1 MQRSFLWALAALLL
15 PFTVKAQTIGQSVAR
30 ASNGTV
36 RLSFPARP
44 GVCGNGADNISTR
57 RTDEEWESDCEAGPV
72 RVALRV
78 SHGRVLGL
86 RTYVGGRWRQL
97 ADVTD
102 LGIVRPQAAAEYL
115 LSLARLPENLDGD
128 PLLPATLADSIT
140 IWPSLL
146 QLARDDKLPTKR
158 RRSAVFWLSQAA
170 EASAGNALDSVV
182 NDNSTDR
189 EVRKEAVFALSQRDP
204 SEGVPRLIHV
214 VKTNP
219 DPELRKAALFWLG
232 QTDDPRA
239 LDLFEQLLQ

>member
-1 MQRSFLWALAALLL
+1 MRQFFLGALAALLL
-15 PFTVKAQTIGQSVAR
+15 PFTVNAQTIGQSVAR
-30 ASNGTV
+30 ASSGTV

-44 GVCGNGADNISTR
+44 GVCGNGANSISTR
-57 RTDEEWESDCEAGPV
+57 QTDEEWESDCEAGPV

-78 SHGRVLGL
+78 SHGRLLGL

-97 ADVTD
+97 GGVTD
-102 LGIVRPQAAAEYL
+102 LGMVQPQAAAEYL

-128 PLLPATLADSIT
+128 PLLPATLADSVT

-146 QLARDDKLPTKR
+146 RLARDHSLPTKR

-170 EASAGNALDSVV
+170 EVAAGNALDSVV
-182 NDNSTDR
+182 SDNSTDR

-204 SEGVPRLIHV
+204 AEGVPRLIHV
-214 VKTNP
+214 VKTNS

-232 QTDDPRA
+232 QSDDPRA